1 VCTFRRLNSYVTK
14 INMSNDNKLGK
25 DDMGIKAQKVIAMI
39 EQLASDY
46 DLENYLN
53 SDSFRPLVKPA
64 LPENATADISRKY
77 GIEDDRFNQQKRDI
91 SKLRTSATG
100 MLSDECYEYLCVQ
113 MGKSPAVILSAKEIV
128 SGLKAHFASMTD
140 VSYDEVMTSL
150 QHKWNQGTSLKEH
163 IVKHANCRAS
173 LVAGGRNPTEG
184 SSKAALDL
192 SLTALHRMPIYGTL
206 IALIKASTVD
216 DKVTMAEHVAKLL
229 MTLLDAQYS
238 DLLTDT
244 AEKALVAKD
253 STDAKGERKAAARK
267 KELAAMKKQYENTP
281 VGDNCPIH
289 PDAKTPHTW
298 GECNVN
304 TGKRYEKRSK

>member
-14 INMSNDNKLGK
+14 RNMSNDNKLGK
-25 DDMGIKAQKVIAMI
+25 DDMGIKAQKVIATI

-46 DLENYLN
+46 DLEQYLN
-53 SDSFRPLVKPA
+53 SAEFQPLVKPA
-64 LPENATADISRKY
+64 IPENVTADISRKF
-77 GIEDDRFNQQKRDI
+77 GIEEERFNQQKRDI

-113 MGKSPAVILSAKEIV
+113 MGKSPAIILSAKEIV
-128 SGLKAHFASMTD
+128 SGLKVHFASMTD
-140 VSYDEVMTSL
+140 VSYDEVLTSL
-150 QHKWNQGTSLKEH
+150 QNKWNQGTSLKEH
-163 IVKHANCRAS
+163 IIKHANGRAS

-229 MTLLDAQYS
+229 LTLQDAQYS

-253 STDAKGERKAAARK
+253 SADAKERKTAARK
-267 KELAAMKKQYENTP
+267 KELAALKKQHENTP

-289 PDAKTPHTW
+289 PDVRTPHTW